1 MGRGYYQGPDGD
13 YYQTD
18 GDGKDVE
25 PAPDSTPESEDSQK
39 KLIRP
44 VFFKD
49 SPQKR
54 RVFFY

>member
-18 GDGKDVE
+18 GDGKDVG

-39 KLIRP
+39 N
-44 VFFKD
+44 
-49 SPQKR
+49 
-54 RVFFY
+54 

>member
-13 YYQTD
+13 YYQTE

-39 KLIRP
+39 N
-44 VFFKD
+44 
-49 SPQKR
+49 
-54 RVFFY
+54 